1 MGRKEYL
8 KSDARQ
14 RERAYSPAVKVTGG
28 TTIYMAGQTGY
39 QDDRGEV
46 YPGDFDSQVGVA
58 FERMRKTLE
67 AAGGQL
73 EDIVTMTVFITD
85 MSNGTRFTQLRRQ
98 FFPEDR
104 YPASALI
111 GIKELARPEML
122 VEIQAIAVVDGSAEG
137 LFIIDLNT
145 LLIADGSPFF

>member
-1 MGRKEYL
+1 MPRREYL
-8 KSDARQ
+8 KPDARQ
-14 RERAYSPAVKVTGG
+14 RERAYSPAVKINGG
-28 TTIYMAGQTGY
+28 STIYMAGHTGY
-39 QDDRGEV
+39 QDDSGGTHRD
-46 YPGDFDSQVGVA
+46 DFDGQVRTA

-67 AAGGQL
+67 AAGGNL

-85 MSNGTRFTQLRRQ
+85 MAKGTRFTQLRKE

-122 VEIQAIAVVDGSAEG
+122 VEIQAIAVVDG
-137 LFIIDLNT
+137 
-145 LLIADGSPFF
+145 

>member
-1 MGRKEYL
+1 MARREYL

-28 TTIYMAGQTGY
+28 TTVYMAGQTGY
-39 QDDRGEV
+39 QDDRGET
-46 YPGDFDSQVGVA
+46 YPGDFDSQVRVA

-67 AAGGQL
+67 ASGGKL

-85 MSNGTRFTQLRRQ
+85 MANGTRFTQLRKE
-98 FFPEDR
+98 FFQEER

-122 VEIQAIAVVDGSAEG
+122 VEIQAIAAVD
-137 LFIIDLNT
+137 
-145 LLIADGSPFF
+145 